1 MRKTIGLLLSVKCC
15 RIVTV
20 ALNTFLDGKRQVVW
34 VRLEEVERV
43 LHNLLILTNL
53 PVPSATAIP
62 FLQFGTGY
70 FYNAFAELRSTQG
83 DRILTLKSSPL

>member
-1 MRKTIGLLLSVKCC
+1 MRSSELAKQEA
-15 RIVTV
+15 V
-20 ALNTFLDGKRQVVW
+20 AFLNGTRHVVW